1 MRAELG
7 AKELT
12 SWCGTLYGS
21 TWQLRLFR
29 ITSAVS

>member
-12 SWCGTLYGS
+12 SWRETLYGS
-21 TWQLRLFR
+21 TLQFRLFR
-29 ITSAVS
+29 ITGAVS